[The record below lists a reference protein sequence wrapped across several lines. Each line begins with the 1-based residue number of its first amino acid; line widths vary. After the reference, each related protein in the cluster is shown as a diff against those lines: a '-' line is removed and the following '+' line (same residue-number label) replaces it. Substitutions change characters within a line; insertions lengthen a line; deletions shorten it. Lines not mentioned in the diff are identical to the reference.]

1 MKKQV
6 LISLFAVM
14 LSCSVY
20 SQSDVMVIW
29 PDKVPDQIS
38 EQSPAVIS
46 DNDSRNVLRISEVTQ
61 PLLEVFKP
69 NADLAIG
76 QAVIVCPGGGYSI
89 LALDLEGRE
98 VAEWLSSLG
107 YHAFVLQYRVP
118 KNKNGAFQDAQ
129 RAIRTVKNLGERFN
143 YKDWKVGIIGFSAG
157 GHLSART
164 ATAFSTESYLAIDA
178 IDTYNPRPD
187 FAALIYP
194 AYLDDSPNRQL
205 SEDISMND
213 DLPPIFIFGTADD
226 GFGNDA
232 LVMAQSLRDAKKP
245 VELHL
250 ANSGGHGYGLRKGN
264 PAAEMWPKLLE
275 DWLTQFK

>member
-118 KNKNGAFQDAQ
+118 KNNNGAFQDAQ